1 MMRTASGAQ
10 QLLTGAAAAGN
21 NSAAAAAA
29 AAAQQ
34 GLAGHQQQPKL
45 PVATLADR
53 LADTGKVGLESCIP
67 TNGVICHPE
76 KGSGLFFRQLLW
88 DVAGTCYGL
97 L

>member
-10 QLLTGAAAAGN
+10 QLLTGAAASGN
-21 NSAAAAAA
+21 NLAAA

-53 LADTGKVGLESCIP
+53 LADTGKVGY
-67 TNGVICHPE
+67 
-76 KGSGLFFRQLLW
+76 KGGGGIMLRAQRIH
-88 DVAGTCYGL
+88 VV
-97 L
+97 